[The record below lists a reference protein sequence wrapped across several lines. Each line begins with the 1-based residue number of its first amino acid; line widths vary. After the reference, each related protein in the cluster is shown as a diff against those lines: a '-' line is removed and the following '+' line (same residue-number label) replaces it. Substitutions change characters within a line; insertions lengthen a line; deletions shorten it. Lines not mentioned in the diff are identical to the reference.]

1 MSPVDWIAALVP
13 VLSFAA
19 GAAAQLGGEALR
31 DRRQTA
37 REESAAARAR
47 AREDERAARDFE
59 RETLLALQDAVQRY
73 ARLVGR
79 AHHAAHEHIRGAGG
93 SPRTLVLPDDVDAG
107 LLAATAEVDRLQS
120 RVASAEVAGWLSR
133 MRKDALEA
141 TMIGIGAHRDLAHA
155 DEHMNA
161 FSEELEELNRVIGE
175 RLRALIYGHSDRT

>member
-1 MSPVDWIAALVP
+1 VDWIAALVP

-31 DRRQTA
+31 DRRRTA

-79 AHHAAHEHIRGAGG
+79 AHHAAHKHIRGAGG

-107 LLAATAEVDRLQS
+107 LLSATAEVDRLQS
-120 RVASAEVAGWLSR
+120 RVASAEVAGWMSR

-141 TMIGIGAHRDLAHA
+141 TMIGIGASVDGRAQVALCPH
-155 DEHMNA
+155 
-161 FSEELEELNRVIGE
+161 GE
-175 RLRALIYGHSDRT
+175 AGPGRSCV